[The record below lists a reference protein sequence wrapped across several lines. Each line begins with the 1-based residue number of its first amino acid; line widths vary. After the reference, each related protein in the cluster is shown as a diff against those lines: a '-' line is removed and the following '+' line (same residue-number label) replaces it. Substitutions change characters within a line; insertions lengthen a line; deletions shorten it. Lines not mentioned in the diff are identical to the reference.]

1 MSTGLESGGA
11 EQEIEAKATEGERA
25 RRELVD
31 GGEGVAL
38 HRIGLE
44 SALIGRQW
52 LDWSPPPPPPLLAGG
67 WQCASARQPLT
78 SAALI
83 SPARRGVTPPPP
95 PPPPLPG
102 GGERLAGLRGTAP
115 RVPGPATRHGSHGF
129 FAGVTTPCNSTLAH
143 DGSNTAQELNAE
155 AP

>member
-1 MSTGLESGGA
+1 MRAPKWRSNARELLSWRSSSSGSSLSS
-11 EQEIEAKATEGERA
+11 ERA
-25 RRELVD
+25 QCDAR
-31 GGEGVAL
+31 
-38 HRIGLE
+38 
-44 SALIGRQW
+44 
-52 LDWSPPPPPPLLAGG
+52 
-67 WQCASARQPLT
+67 QCASARQPLT